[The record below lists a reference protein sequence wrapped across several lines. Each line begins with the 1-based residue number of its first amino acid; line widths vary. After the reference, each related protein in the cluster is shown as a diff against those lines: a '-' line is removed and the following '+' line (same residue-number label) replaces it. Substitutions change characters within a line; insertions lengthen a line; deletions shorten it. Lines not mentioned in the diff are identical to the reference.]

1 MECLQQTGVGEDYL
15 LILIIDGWKD
25 LFVTNGIRRDVNNKD
40 FYNEHRDFF
49 DKMENDPKYK
59 NKEEEVNLLSYLE
72 KCLLKTG
79 KLFISN
85 QKDQGFINR
94 NTDWGLEE
102 KTFSNGWFTVT

>member
-1 MECLQQTGVGEDYL
+1 MEWSVINRLELGGLFADFDN
-15 LILIIDGWKD
+15 DGWKD

-72 KCLLKTG
+72 KMPSENWQIIYFKIKKIKAL
-79 KLFISN
+79 
-85 QKDQGFINR
+85 
-94 NTDWGLEE
+94 
-102 KTFSNGWFTVT
+102 